1 MKFAVIGTGI
11 SGMVAAH
18 LLSRRHEVV
27 VFEAEDYA
35 GGHTR
40 TIDVN
45 VNGTTYPVDTGF
57 IVFNMK
63 TYPNFVKL
71 MELLGVSWKP
81 TKMSFSVQCQETGL
95 EYSPSSLNS
104 LFAQRIN
111 LLRPSFYRML
121 LDTLRFRLESL
132 ELLKTDDYR
141 LTLGEYLN
149 GKGYS
154 RAFIKHFIIPMG
166 EAIWSADPAK
176 FNDFPARYF
185 VQFFH
190 NHGILNLRNQPQG
203 LVIEGG
209 SRTYVEPLTRPYARN
224 LRLQCPVVSVKRY
237 DDRVEIKTEGGTVE
251 HFDQVVIAAHS
262 DQALNM
268 LADPSEAE
276 REILGGIPYQ
286 DNLAILHLDSSL
298 LPTRRAAWS
307 SWNYYIPRQD
317 SSRVSLT
324 YDMNILQGLQSPVE
338 FCVTLN
344 PTRVIDPSKT
354 MSRMNYHHPVY
365 TPHGTNMQKRHDEI
379 NGVNRTYFCGAYW
392 GYGFHEDGVN
402 SALAVC
408 RHFGEAL

>member
-11 SGMVAAH
+11 SGMLAAY

-35 GGHTR
+35 GGHTH
-40 TIDVN
+40 TIDVS
-45 VNGTTYPVDTGF
+45 VNGTNYPVDTGF
-57 IVFNMK
+57 IVFNEK

-71 MELLGVSWKP
+71 MKMLGVSWKP
-81 TKMSFSVQCQETGL
+81 TKMSFSVQCLETGL

-121 LDTLRFRLESL
+121 LDTFRFRLESL
-132 ELLKTDDYR
+132 ELLKKDDYQ

-154 RAFIKHFIIPMG
+154 KGFINHFIIPMG

-176 FNDFPARYF
+176 FNDFPAHYF

-190 NHGILNLRNQPQG
+190 NHGILKLRNQPEW

-209 SRTYVEPLTRPYARN
+209 SRTYVEPLTRPYADN
-224 LRLQCPVVSVKRY
+224 LRLQCPVLSVMRY
-237 DDRVEIKTEGGTVE
+237 ADRVEIKTKGEQIE

-262 DQALNM
+262 DQALAM
-268 LADPSEAE
+268 LSDPSEAE

-286 DNLAILHLDSSL
+286 DNLAVLHQDASL
-298 LPTRRAAWS
+298 MPRSKAAWA
-307 SWNYYIPRQD
+307 SWNYFIPRQGTGY
-317 SSRVSLT
+317 VSLT
-324 YDMNILQGLQSPVE
+324 YNMNILQGLGSPVE

-344 PTRVIDPSKT
+344 PTRTIDPAQT
-354 MSRMNYHHPVY
+354 VCRMNYHHPVY
-365 TPHGTNMQKRHDEI
+365 TSRGTLMQKRHNEI